1 MLQYQQN
8 PRYFAQIAGGLEE
21 LGQLEL
27 TELGALDVLPA
38 YRGVYFTADQATLYR
53 INYCSRLVTRIIAPL
68 LTFQCHSTRYLYKTA
83 REIPWDDFFSPDHTF
98 AIFAHVSNS
107 KIRHSQYAAQV
118 LKDAI
123 ADYFR
128 DKLGRRPNVERIT
141 PDLWF
146 NLFIDNDKATIGLDT
161 SGGSLHRRGYH
172 TATIEAPMQ
181 ETLAAAIIRL
191 TQWDGSKPIY
201 DPMCGSGTLLS
212 EALMYHCRIPP
223 GFLRQRFGFEFA
235 PDFNSNLWQSVK
247 NQADQGIRD
256 LPFELIAGSDI
267 ASTAI
272 AAASRNLKNLPHGE
286 QVSLQLRDFRTLDNL
301 ADRIIVCNPPYGI
314 RQGESTVVK
323 ALLKDFGDFL
333 KQKCKLATAF
343 IYLGDRTL
351 IPNIGL
357 KPAWKKPLVNGA
369 LDGRLIKLELY

>member
-8 PRYFAQIAGGLEE
+8 PRYFAQVAGGLEE
-21 LGQLEL
+21 LGQVEL
-27 TELGALDVLPA
+27 TELGASEVLEA
-38 YRGVYFTADQATLYR
+38 YRGIYFNADPATLYR
-53 INYCSRLVTRIIAPL
+53 INYCSRLVTRVIAPL

-83 REIPWDDFFSPDHTF
+83 REIHWQEFFSPEQSF

-107 KIRHSQYAAQV
+107 QIRHSQYAAQV

-123 ADYFR
+123 VDHFR
-128 DKLGRRPNVERIT
+128 DHTGRRPNVERIA

-191 TQWDGSKPIY
+191 SQWDGSQPIY
-201 DPMCGSGTLLS
+201 DPMCGSGTLLT
-212 EALMYHCRIPP
+212 EALMHYCRIPS
-223 GFLRQRFGFEFA
+223 GFLRRHFGFQFA
-235 PDFNSNLWQSVK
+235 PDFDANLWHSVK
-247 NQADQGIRD
+247 TQADQGLRE
-256 LPFELIAGSDI
+256 LPPGLIAGSDI
-267 ASTAI
+267 ASA
-272 AAASRNLKNLPHGE
+272 AVAASRQNLKNLPHGDR
-286 QVSLQLRDFRTLDNL
+286 VSLQVRDFRSLESLTEQVIL
-301 ADRIIVCNPPYGI
+301 CNPPYGI
-314 RQGESTVVK
+314 RQGDSTAVS

-333 KQKCKLATAF
+333 KQKCRLATAF
-343 IYLGDRTL
+343 IYFGDRSL
-351 IPNIGL
+351 IPKIGL
-357 KPAWKKPLVNGA
+357 KPSWKKPLVNGA